1 MMNETVKRKCAQD
14 AIPDFEVIKKLMED
28 DCKGKNCE
36 HESTKI
42 REIHSREEKRDP
54 EFRKRVV
61 QGPLG
66 RRWSRYMN
74 LTETFRA
81 PGLFT
86 WRC

>member
-1 MMNETVKRKCAQD
+1 MMNETVQRRCAQI
-14 AIPDFEVIKKLMED
+14 AMPEFEEIKKLMED
-28 DCKGKNCE
+28 GSNE
-36 HESTKI
+36 ENREQEITKI